1 MSLFLMVKRTINQ
14 VTLFLTA
21 KQKATYLRLLP
32 RTILARLM
40 LLIAILLAIS
50 IYGSLKIFDYF
61 DREPRAEMAALQAV
75 TIVNY
80 TRASLIASHENRRN
94 ALLSELSGR
103 EGVRVYAADFMEE
116 IEPLPN
122 DPFVQLIAKKIRQRL
137 GEETIISVNHYDIP
151 GLWISFNVE
160 LDDFW
165 VVIPKIQVDRPF
177 PLHWLGWAALIGLLS
192 LIGAYITA
200 ARINRPLN
208 LLASAADKL
217 RNGEPAPKLP
227 EDSLDELREVNQT
240 FNEMADA
247 LVRLDSERTLL
258 LAGVSHD
265 IRTPLARLRLAV
277 EMLSEQES
285 VLMKEG
291 MIDDIADMDNIIHQF
306 SDFVRGV
313 EGESTRMMDINVLLS
328 SLAERQARAGRKL
341 EVKLSPTYF
350 IPLRP
355 LAMQRLLDNLVGNAY
370 AYTKGDVTVES
381 HIMADK
387 IVISVLDRGPGIPAE
402 HAQRLLRPFERLD
415 SARTKNEGGSG
426 LGLAICNRI
435 AKLHQGS
442 LELINRADGGLEA
455 RLSLPI
461 QQRY

>member
-1 MSLFLMVKRTINQ
+1 
-14 VTLFLTA
+14 
-21 KQKATYLRLLP
+21 
-32 RTILARLM
+32 M
-40 LLIAILLAIS
+40 LLIAILLAVS

-61 DREPRAEMAALQAV
+61 GREPRAEMAALQAV

-80 TRASLIASHENRRN
+80 TRASLIASHENRRG

-103 EGVRVYAADFMEE
+103 EGVRVYSADFMEQ

-122 DPFVQLIAKKIRQRL
+122 DPFAQLLAQKIRQRL
-137 GEETIISVNHYDIP
+137 GVETIITVNHYGIP

-165 VVIPKIQVDRPF
+165 VVIPNIQADRPL
-177 PLHWLGWAALIGLLS
+177 PWHWLGWGALIGLLS
-192 LIGAYITA
+192 LAGAYITA
-200 ARINRPLN
+200 GRINRPLN
-208 LLASAADKL
+208 FLAHAADKL
-217 RNGEPAPKLP
+217 RNGEPAPRLP
-227 EDSLDELREVNQT
+227 EDSLDELSEVNQT

-247 LVRLDSERTLL
+247 LVRLDSERNLL

-277 EMLSEQES
+277 EMLSEGES
-285 VLMKEG
+285 AQLKEG

-306 SDFVRGV
+306 LDFVRGV
-313 EGESTRMMDINVLLS
+313 EGESSQMVDINVLLT
-328 SLAERQARAGRKL
+328 SLAERQARAGRQL
-341 EVKLSPTYF
+341 RLKLSPNYY

-370 AYTKGDVTVES
+370 AYTKSEVVVES
-381 HIMADK
+381 EITGDM
-387 IVISVLDRGPGIPAE
+387 ITISVLDRGPGIPKDQTE
-402 HAQRLLRPFERLD
+402 RLLRPFERLD

-435 AKLHQGS
+435 AKLHHGKLQ
-442 LELINRADGGLEA
+442 LINREAGGLEV

-461 QQRY
+461 KHR

>member
-1 MSLFLMVKRTINQ
+1 M
-14 VTLFLTA
+14 
-21 KQKATYLRLLP
+21 RLLP

-40 LLIAILLAIS
+40 LLIATLLAIS

-103 EGVRVYAADFMEE
+103 EGVRVYAADFMEQ
-116 IEPLPN
+116 IEPLPQ
-122 DPFVQLIAKKIRQRL
+122 DPFVQLIAKKIRDRL
-137 GEETIISVNHYDIP
+137 GEETIITVNHYGIS

-177 PLHWLGWAALIGLLS
+177 PLHWLGWGALIGLLS
-192 LIGAYITA
+192 LAGAYITA

-208 LLASAADKL
+208 LLAKAADRL

-227 EDSLDELREVNQT
+227 EDNLDELRAVNQT
-240 FNEMADA
+240 FNEMAEA
-247 LVRLDSERTLL
+247 LVRLDAERTLL

-277 EMLSEQES
+277 EMLPDDEANP
-285 VLMKEG
+285 MKEG
-291 MIDDIADMDNIIHQF
+291 MIEDIADMDNIIHQF
-306 SDFVRGV
+306 LDFVRGV
-313 EGESTRMMDINVLLS
+313 EGESTRMMDINDLLKL
-328 SLAERQARAGRKL
+328 LAERQSRAGRQLK
-341 EVKLSPTYF
+341 VKMGPTYL
-350 IPLRP
+350 IPIRP

-370 AYTKGDVTVES
+370 AYSKDEVVVES
-381 HIMADK
+381 K
-387 IVISVLDRGPGIPAE
+387 ITAEKIIISVLDRGPGIPADQAE
-402 HAQRLLRPFERLD
+402 RLLRPFERLN

-435 AKLHQGS
+435 AKLHHGS
-442 LELINRADGGLEA
+442 LELINRNGGGLEA

-461 QQRY
+461 QHY

>member
-1 MSLFLMVKRTINQ
+1 
-14 VTLFLTA
+14 
-21 KQKATYLRLLP
+21 
-32 RTILARLM
+32 M
-40 LLIAILLAIS
+40 LLIAILLIIS

-80 TRASLIASHENRRN
+80 TRASLIASHENRRS

-116 IEPLPN
+116 IEPLPD
-122 DPFVQLIAKKIRQRL
+122 DPFVRLIASKIRERL
-137 GEETIISVNHYDIP
+137 GQETIITVNHYGIP

-165 VVIPKIQVDRPF
+165 VIIPKIQVDRPF
-177 PLHWLGWAALIGLLS
+177 PLHWLGWGALIGLLS
-192 LIGAYITA
+192 LAGAYITA

-208 LLASAADKL
+208 LLAHAADKL

-247 LVRLDSERTLL
+247 LVRLDAERTLL

-277 EMLSEQES
+277 EMLPEDGTNQ
-285 VLMKEG
+285 MKSG
-291 MIDDIADMDNIIHQF
+291 MIEDIADMDNIIHQF
-306 SDFVRGV
+306 LDFVRGV
-313 EGESTRMMDINVLLS
+313 EGEPTKMLDINEVLR
-328 SLAERQARAGRKL
+328 SLAERQGRAGRQL
-341 EVKLSPTYF
+341 EVKFGPTYL
-350 IPLRP
+350 IPIRP

-370 AYTKGDVTVES
+370 AYTKGEVVVES
-381 HIMADK
+381 KITADHI
-387 IVISVLDRGPGIPAE
+387 IISVLDRGPGIPPGQAE
-402 HAQRLLRPFERLD
+402 RLLRPFERLN

-435 AKLHQGS
+435 AKLHRGS
-442 LELINRADGGLEA
+442 LQLINRDGGGLEA

-461 QQRY
+461 QNH